1 MHDVA
6 YRADLV
12 PAEVSAEEW
21 LSGPLF
27 RGCPRQDLSFTGVSR
42 FTEPVG
48 CNAAWDKASLLMQ
61 AGDSCKF
68 ICTSAGNDMTAE
80 PSHNRKSLVFRRY
93 LRLLLILFAIEL
105 LVDSAL
111 ELLMPRSTE
120 MVMHFVDGL
129 AMAICSTPLIWWLV
143 VQPLRKD
150 FSAEKARFEQVFD
163 QVIDS
168 IVVID
173 NQGRIEA
180 FNTAAELTFGY
191 REEEIFGRQPDMLV
205 AEPDG
210 YLREILGRAAS
221 GQVPT
226 DCIHH
231 EITGLRRDGSRF
243 PMSISVSRADL
254 GNRSSLIL
262 IIRDISP
269 IREQELRQERMLSLL
284 EATLEAAA
292 DAIVVVDWQRRI
304 LTYNQRLVELFNV
317 PADILDARDS
327 YRLAGHVQ
335 GMVEEPEA
343 FLARV
348 DELYRQPDTTSF
360 DILRFRD
367 GRIME
372 RSSRPQLLKGQSIG
386 RVWSFRD
393 ITDRSRSEEE
403 LRRSE
408 ERFRALATNAPV
420 GIFEAD
426 AAGGYIFVNEQ
437 WCVIAGISPEQAAGE
452 GWQSALHPDCREAV
466 YADWC
471 DAVRAGRQFAGEY
484 RFCTPAGRT
493 NWVYSSATAL
503 RNHSGEITGYLGVIV
518 DMTDHKQALMALSDS
533 EKRFREIFEQTE
545 DAIVLLAGE
554 DWSVLDIN
562 PTAEQLF
569 GYRKEEFVGRPPA
582 IFRYEGDQ
590 TSFQASLASLREKE
604 LVRME
609 RVQVV
614 RRDGTGIHVSVHGK
628 LIQLQGEQAIYCT
641 FRDVTERIRLEEE
654 AHAIQSRLIMT
665 NKMSSLGL
673 LVAGVAHE
681 INNPNN
687 AILANAQLLERVWTD
702 LDKQLQE
709 YAQKHGRFMAGGLEF
724 SQLHEALPEILEGVI
739 GGARRI
745 RDIIGNLKNYSRQGT
760 VFPDAT
766 IAVNLNRVISLA
778 MALLNHHVS
787 RHTDRFYLQ
796 LAEDIPLVNGS
807 PQQLEQVVINLI
819 MNALQSLAAM
829 DRGVWVTTAY
839 DPDRREVSMTVR
851 DEGEGIP
858 AELLDRVIEPFFTT
872 RLDSGC
878 TGLGLSIANSI
889 VKAHGGTMTIVSQP
903 ASGTAVTIGLPAVL
917 PTALSSGHSE

>member
-1 MHDVA
+1 MHDIALEQIWCQQEYLPKNGFPGCYSRVTHQ
-6 YRADLV
+6 D
-12 PAEVSAEEW
+12 VSFA
-21 LSGPLF
+21 
-27 RGCPRQDLSFTGVSR
+27 GVSWLP
-42 FTEPVG
+42 EPVG
-48 CNAAWDKASLLMQ
+48 CNAAWDKASLLMH
-61 AGDSCKF
+61 AGDNCKF
-68 ICTSAGNDMTAE
+68 ICTGAGNDMTAE
-80 PSHNRKSLVFRRY
+80 PSHNRRLLLFRRY
-93 LRLLLILFAIEL
+93 FRLLLILFAIEL

-111 ELLMPRSTE
+111 ELLMPKSAE

-150 FSAEKARFEQVFD
+150 FTAEKARFEQVID

-168 IVVID
+168 IVIID
-173 NQGRIEA
+173 SQGRIEA

-191 REEEIFGRQPDMLV
+191 REEDMFGRQPDMLV

-210 YLREILGRAAS
+210 YLQLILARAAS

-231 EITGLRRDGSRF
+231 EITGLRRDGTRF
-243 PMSISVSRADL
+243 PMSISASRADL
-254 GNRSSLIL
+254 GRGRSSLIL

-269 IREQELRQERMLSLL
+269 IREQELRQQRMLSLL
-284 EATLEAAA
+284 EATLEASA

-304 LTYNQRLVELFNV
+304 LTYNQRLVELLNV
-317 PADILDARDS
+317 PADILAERDS

-360 DILRFRD
+360 DILRFSD

-420 GIFEAD
+420 GIFETD

-452 GWQSALHPDCREAV
+452 GWQSALHPGCREAV

-471 DAVRAGRQFAGEY
+471 EAVRAGRQFAGEY
-484 RFCTPAGRT
+484 RFCTLAGRT
-493 NWVYSSATAL
+493 NWVYGSATAL

-545 DAIVLLAGE
+545 DAIVLLAGG

-604 LVRME
+604 LIRME
-609 RVQVV
+609 RVPVV

-709 YAQKHGRFMAGGLEF
+709 YAQEHGRFKAGGLEF

-745 RDIIGNLKNYSRQGT
+745 RDIIANLKNYSRQGM

-787 RHTDRFYLQ
+787 RHTDRFHLQ

-858 AELLDRVIEPFFTT
+858 AELLERVIEPFFTT

-903 ASGTAVTIGLPAVL
+903 ASGTAITIGLPAVL
-917 PTALSSGHSE
+917 PTGLSSGNSE

>member
-1 MHDVA
+1 MH
-6 YRADLV
+6 
-12 PAEVSAEEW
+12 
-21 LSGPLF
+21 
-27 RGCPRQDLSFTGVSR
+27 
-42 FTEPVG
+42 
-48 CNAAWDKASLLMQ
+48 
-61 AGDSCKF
+61 AGDNCKI
-68 ICTSAGNDMTAE
+68 ICTSAGNDMKAE
-80 PSHNRKSLVFRRY
+80 PSHNRRLLLFRRY
-93 LRLLLILFAIEL
+93 FRLLLILFAIEL

-111 ELLMPRSTE
+111 ELLMPKSAE

-150 FSAEKARFEQVFD
+150 FTAEKARFEQVID

-173 NQGRIEA
+173 SQGRIEA

-210 YLREILGRAAS
+210 YLQLILARAAS

-231 EITGLRRDGSRF
+231 EIIGLRRDGSRF

-254 GNRSSLIL
+254 GRGRSNLIL
-262 IIRDISP
+262 IIRDISH
-269 IREQELRQERMLSLL
+269 IREQELHQQRMLL
-284 EATLEAAA
+284 
-292 DAIVVVDWQRRI
+292 
-304 LTYNQRLVELFNV
+304 
-317 PADILDARDS
+317 
-327 YRLAGHVQ
+327 
-335 GMVEEPEA
+335 
-343 FLARV
+343 
-348 DELYRQPDTTSF
+348 
-360 DILRFRD
+360 
-367 GRIME
+367 
-372 RSSRPQLLKGQSIG
+372 
-386 RVWSFRD
+386 
-393 ITDRSRSEEE
+393 
-403 LRRSE
+403 
-408 ERFRALATNAPV
+408 
-420 GIFEAD
+420 
-426 AAGGYIFVNEQ
+426 
-437 WCVIAGISPEQAAGE
+437 
-452 GWQSALHPDCREAV
+452 
-466 YADWC
+466 
-471 DAVRAGRQFAGEY
+471 
-484 RFCTPAGRT
+484 
-493 NWVYSSATAL
+493 
-503 RNHSGEITGYLGVIV
+503 
-518 DMTDHKQALMALSDS
+518 ALSDS

-545 DAIVLLAGE
+545 DAIVLLSGE

-569 GYRKEEFVGRPPA
+569 GCRKEEFVGRPLA
-582 IFRYEGDQ
+582 IFRNEGDQ

-665 NKMSSLGL
+665 NKMTSLGL

-709 YAQKHGRFMAGGLEF
+709 YAQEHDRFMAGGLEF

-745 RDIIGNLKNYSRQGT
+745 RDIIANLKNYSRQGV

-787 RHTDRFYLQ
+787 RHTDRFCLQ
-796 LAEDIPLVNGS
+796 LTEDIPLVTGS

-819 MNALQSLAAM
+819 MNALQSLTAM

-839 DPDRREVSMTVR
+839 DPARREVSMTVR

-858 AELLDRVIEPFFTT
+858 AELLERVVEPFFTT

-878 TGLGLSIANSI
+878 SGLGLSIANSI

-917 PTALSSGHSE
+917 PTGLSSGNSG